1 MNNIANVIINS
12 NELNDAE
19 KVEAMVAIF
28 GSHYNYYSQRDGRNI
43 LSAMKKDVPYSCAE
57 IAEGVKSNGS
67 YETARGAAATL
78 RRFVK
83 EGLVERT
90 YVKTGKVFEIANPRV
105 IVLEEKI
112 KHCNYYGDRYYEYYT
127 SSKGDLRSGYLKAKD
142 FVAWAEA
149 VLADTKPTITIEEK
163 KAVYTRLF

>member
-1 MNNIANVIINS
+1 MNNIAKVIINS
-12 NELNDAE
+12 NELNDTE

-28 GSHYNYYSQRDGRNI
+28 GSHYNHYSQRDGRNI
-43 LSAMKKDVPYSCAE
+43 LSAMKKGVPYSCAE

-67 YETARGAAATL
+67 YETARGAAANL

-90 YVKTGKVFEIANPRV
+90 YIKTGKVFEIPNPRAV
-105 IVLEEKI
+105 ILEAKI
-112 KHCNYYGDRYYEYYT
+112 NNCRQYGWYERYC
-127 SSKGDLRSGYLKAKD
+127 SVKGDINSGYLPSEK
-142 FVAWAEA
+142 FIEWAEA
-149 VLADTKPTITIEEK
+149 LLAETKPTITIEEK